1 MEKDPAQQLEQ
12 QIDELIRISRRL
24 RDENNLLK
32 SQQTTWLTERSKLL
46 ERTETARTRIKS
58 MMGRL
63 QELES
68 EA

>member
-32 SQQTTWLTERSKLL
+32 SQQTAWLTERSKLL
-46 ERTETARTRIKS
+46 EKTETARTRIKS